1 MEPRRGAGAHSRRD
15 HSGFVYRER
24 IDLRA
29 FVSCALSFSVGSSL
43 RIPILAGG
51 IFLRSRLR
59 HPRGHT
65 RGRWFILAAEQALEE
80 SHLDTSISPILA
92 WRRPNSH
99 RPLCIPFLHA
109 AASVRLGGAGVS
121 GAVHARGSRTW
132 VYDGTNGA
140 KQHRLL
146 RSSL

>member
-1 MEPRRGAGAHSRRD
+1 M
-15 HSGFVYRER
+15 YRER

-109 AASVRLGGAGVS
+109 AAIVRLGGAGV
-121 GAVHARGSRTW
+121 
-132 VYDGTNGA
+132 NGA
-140 KQHRLL
+140 
-146 RSSL
+146 

>member
-92 WRRPNSH
+92 WRP
-99 RPLCIPFLHA
+99 PLCIPLLQA
-109 AASVRLGGAGVS
+109 RRDCASGQGGVVS
-121 GAVHARGSRTW
+121 DTVPPVGPLT
-132 VYDGTNGA
+132 
-140 KQHRLL
+140 
-146 RSSL
+146 SSC